1 MQGKIQRTAAEW
13 DNLLKS
19 MDNDD
24 DDEDLNPSADH
35 QQRDHRGVN
44 ACREVT
50 AAFNSTSSA
59 MNREDIEAAMAISP
73 AVASSTVATT
83 SSGKGVVAPR
93 SE

>member
-19 MDNDD
+19 MDSDD
-24 DDEDLNPSADH
+24 DDKDLNPSAD

-50 AAFNSTSSA
+50 AAFNSTSST
-59 MNREDIEAAMAISP
+59 MNREDIEAAMAIPP
-73 AVASSTVATT
+73 AVASSTIATT
-83 SSGKGVVAPR
+83 SSGKGVVTPR